1 MKKTILLSALG
12 CAVIGSTIVISS
24 CKHSS
29 ANADNLP
36 TGINKADFDTTLT
49 PQKDFYQ
56 YVNGSWLKKN
66 PIPADQASWGS
77 FDILY
82 INVLNQLHTMLQDV
96 AKTPA
101 QPGTLEQKLG
111 DYYSVAMDSVKAT
124 AEGIHPLDGELAK
137 IDEIKDMHSFWTETS
152 RLMKMGPD
160 VMFSFD
166 IEPDQKVCTKEAAT
180 FAQGGMSLPNK
191 GYYLDSSKAMET
203 IRGKYIV
210 YLTNI
215 FMQMNE
221 DESHASADARK
232 VMSIETQLAKGAMSP
247 IEERDVHATYNK
259 MTYAQFTGSAPSVEW
274 GTIFDAV
281 GLPKLDTVIVN
292 TPNFFIGLESVLKS
306 TPAEDWKPYLKYH
319 LVSHFASKLGD
330 KLARTNFDFWN
341 RTFAGET
348 QMKPMWERAVGTTS
362 GSMGELLG
370 QLYVKKYFS
379 PEAKQKVY
387 DMVQHLIGAYKDRIN
402 NLDWMDASTKKA
414 AIDKLD
420 KVTLKLC
427 YPDKWRDY
435 SKLDLKK
442 DAWVS
447 NAIRVNEFEVAYN
460 ISKYGKPVDKTE
472 WGMSPQTVN
481 AYYNPTNNE
490 IVFPAAI
497 LQPPFFDPNRDI
509 PMNYGGIGA
518 VIGHEM
524 THGFDDQGSQYDAS
538 GNMVKWWSQKDSIN
552 YFNKLGVLIKQFDNY
567 VIDSVH
573 VQGKLTIGENT
584 ADLGGIT
591 IAYYALQNEMKEH
604 PEEMKDGFTPEQRF
618 FISFATIWRSND
630 RPEGIKSQIQN
641 DPHSPGMFR
650 ANGPTSD
657 LSVFYSAFNIKPGDG
672 MFRDSTSR
680 AVIW

>member
-1 MKKTILLSALG
+1 MKKEIQFGVFACLI
-12 CAVIGSTIVISS
+12 IGIAISNSS
-24 CKHSS
+24 CNNTDKLPAGIVK
-29 ANADNLP
+29 AN
-36 TGINKADFDTTLT
+36 FDTTVT
-49 PQKDFYQ
+49 PQQNFYE
-56 YVNGSWLKKN
+56 YVNGNWLKSN
-66 PIPADQASWGS
+66 PIPADQAEWGS

-82 INVLNQLHTMLQDV
+82 MNVLNHLRIILQEV
-96 AKTPA
+96 ATEQT
-101 QPGTLEQKLG
+101 QPGTIEQKLG
-111 DYYSVAMDSVKAT
+111 DFYAVAMDSAKAT
-124 AEGIHPLDGELAK
+124 KEGIHPLDGELAK
-137 IDEIKDMHSFWTETS
+137 IEAIKDMPSFWSETA

-160 VMFSFD
+160 IMFSFD
-166 IEPDQKVCTKEAAT
+166 VEPDQKISTKEAPT

-191 GYYLDSSKAMET
+191 EYYLDTSASMQI
-203 IRGKYIV
+203 IRNKYMD
-210 YLTNI
+210 YLKNI
-215 FMQMNE
+215 FGQMHEN
-221 DESHASADARK
+221 SGQAIKDAQC
-232 VMSIETQLAKGAMSP
+232 VMHIETELAGGSMSP

-259 MTYAQFTGSAPSVEW
+259 MTYAQFTAMALSVAW
-274 GTIFDAV
+274 KTCMDSV
-281 GLPKLDTVIVN
+281 GLHTIDTVIVN
-292 TPNFFIGLESVLKS
+292 MPHFFVKLDSVIKTTS
-306 TPAEDWKPYLKYH
+306 VNDWKVYLKYH

-330 KLARTNFDFWN
+330 TLNTISFNFWDKIF
-341 RTFAGET
+341 GG
-348 QMKPMWERAVGTTS
+348 QQKMQPMWKRAVGSTS

-387 DMVQHLIGAYKDRIN
+387 TIVQHLIAAYKDRIN
-402 NLDWMDASTKKA
+402 NLDWMDATTKKA

-435 SKLDLKK
+435 SKLQLKR
-442 DAWVS
+442 DAWVLNS
-447 NAIRVNEFEVAYN
+447 IRVNEYEVAYN

-497 LQPPFFDPNRDI
+497 MQPPFFDPGRDI
-509 PMNYGGIGA
+509 PMNYGAIGA

-524 THGFDDQGSQYDAS
+524 THGFDDQGSQYNAA
-538 GNMVKWWSQKDSIN
+538 GNMVKWWTNKDSVN
-552 YFNKLGVLIKQFDNY
+552 YFKHLGVLIKQFDNY

-584 ADLGGIT
+584 ADLGGLT

-604 PEEMKDGFTPEQRF
+604 PEEIKDGFTPEQRF
-618 FISFATIWRSND
+618 FISFAQVWRSND
-630 RPEGIKSQIQN
+630 RPEAVKSQIQN
-641 DPHSPGMFR
+641 DPHSPEIFR

-657 LSVFYSAFNIKPGDG
+657 FNEFYTAFNVKPGEG
-672 MFRDSTSR
+672 MYRDSNSR